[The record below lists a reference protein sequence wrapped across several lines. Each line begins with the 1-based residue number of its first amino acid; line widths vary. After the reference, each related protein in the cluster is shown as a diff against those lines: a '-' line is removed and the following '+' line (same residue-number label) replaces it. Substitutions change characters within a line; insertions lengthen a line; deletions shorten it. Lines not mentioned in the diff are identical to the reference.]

1 MSPGRGAL
9 LDCLQRLAPPTAAA
23 CLVLL
28 WTHYDD
34 ATIAEAENALRQAGV
49 QPLRLKPLFTEGLD
63 PGRLR
68 ECLADLRGLAGRG
81 ADFDIH
87 ALRLVMSL
95 DRTLDKVP
103 ADMARAGD
111 EGELLGVDGRPYQV
125 RRRRN
130 VLSERYAGTWAAY
143 QGRTIVAFARSTAVV
158 PRDPVGGFHIN
169 AVRLAD
175 SQPFLDERLLAEQRR
190 LSVMLWPLTAGV
202 DYPDLDRVGAAPPPK
217 FVSLR
222 EPRDEDALAREVAR
236 ALDTARHER
245 ATVLVLPELSIT
257 PGVLADVKRIL
268 ASHRVLEGHPVLTV
282 LGLCHAPEPG
292 GADVNEALV
301 LGPDGLEL
309 HRHRKLAP
317 FTTVG
322 EAACGERLLTGDA
335 IAVIE
340 SEIGNLLTLI
350 CLDLFHLPARDAI
363 MKSHADTLLVPSLS
377 PATGPH
383 ETAAKT
389 FQASQL
395 AATFVCN
402 RWLDGWRYGECASFF
417 RVPGM
422 GNSWHNQLEC
432 GEYLM
437 FRAT

>member
-1 MSPGRGAL
+1 MPASRGVL
-9 LDCLQRLAPPTAAA
+9 LDCLQRLAHPTAAA

-28 WTHYDD
+28 WTYYDD
-34 ATIAEAENALRQAGV
+34 ATISEAQNALHQAGV
-49 QPLRLKPLFTEGLD
+49 QPLRLTPLFTEGLD

-68 ECLADLRGLAGRG
+68 HCVADLGGLVDRG
-81 ADFDIH
+81 AEFDSY

-95 DRTLDKVP
+95 DRTLSKVA

-111 EGELLGVDGRPYQV
+111 DGELLGVDGRPYQV

-130 VLSERYAGTWAAY
+130 VLSDRYGGTWAAH
-143 QGRTIVAFARSTAVV
+143 QGGTIVAFARSTAVV
-158 PRDPVGGFHIN
+158 PRDPVGRFHIN

-190 LSVMLWPLTAGV
+190 LSVMLWSLTAGV
-202 DYPDLDRVGAAPPPK
+202 DYPDLDRVRAAPPPP

-222 EPRDEDALAREVAR
+222 EPRDEEALAGEVAR
-236 ALDTARHER
+236 ALDAARRER

-257 PGVLADVKRIL
+257 PGVLADVKRTL
-268 ASHRVLEGHPVLTV
+268 GGHRVLEDHPVLTV
-282 LGLCHAPEPG
+282 LGLCHVPEPG

-317 FTTVG
+317 FTMVG
-322 EAACGERLLTGDA
+322 EAPCGERLLTGDA
-335 IAVIE
+335 ITVVE
-340 SEIGNLLTLI
+340 SEIGNLLILI
-350 CLDLFHLPARDAI
+350 CLDLFHLPAMAAI
-363 MKSHADTLLVPSLS
+363 MKSHADALLVPSLS
-377 PATGPH
+377 PATGAH
-383 ETAAKT
+383 ETAAAT

-402 RWLDGWRYGECASFF
+402 RWLDGWRSGESASFF

-422 GNSWHNQLEC
+422 HDSWHNPLEC